1 MEFAATAQLPVAATP
16 LPSSIMAYQ
25 HYRNAKFVLGAH
37 ALKQLPPDQGM
48 EVAFA
53 GRSNS
58 GKSSAINKITQQKS
72 LARTSKTPG
81 RTQQIN
87 LFQLDDQR
95 FLVDL
100 PGYGYAKVSEQI
112 KRHWQETMARYLN
125 QRQALRGVILTMD
138 VRHPLTE
145 YDRQMLE
152 WCRHGEMPTHIL
164 LTKADK
170 LSRGA
175 AAKTLNA
182 VRHQLKAMFGEYSG
196 ITVQLFSAMKGV
208 GLDECYARLDAWF
221 VIDGSTQERAV
232 QD

>member
-1 MEFAATAQLPVAATP
+1 MPRH
-16 LPSSIMAYQ
+16 
-25 HYRNAKFVLGAH
+25 HYRHAKFILGAH
-37 ALKQLPPDQGM
+37 ALNQLPPDRGM

-87 LFQLDDQR
+87 FFQLDEQR

-100 PGYGYAKVSEQI
+100 PGYGYARVSEKT
-112 KRHWQETMARYLN
+112 KRHWQNAMARYLN
-125 QRQALRGVILTMD
+125 ERRALRGVIITMD
-138 VRHPLTE
+138 VRHPLTT

-152 WCRHGEMPTHIL
+152 WCCHGRMPTHIL

-170 LSRGA
+170 LGRGA
-175 AAKTLNA
+175 AAKALASVQRSVNEMCMS
-182 VRHQLKAMFGEYSG
+182 KSE
-196 ITVQLFSAMKGV
+196 ITVQLFSATQNL
-208 GLDECYARLDAWF
+208 GLDNCYATLDRWLLIA
-221 VIDGSTQERAV
+221 DDRDTRA
-232 QD
+232 QH